1 MKIFNSINTLNNND
15 NIKVTIG
22 FVPTMGAL
30 HKGHISLIKKCQ
42 KISEKTLV
50 SIYVNPA
57 QFDKKNDFNNYPQ
70 NINKDIKILKKLKVD
85 YLLIPNTKEIYKSK
99 KEMKINISNKYKVLC
114 AKNRPGHFEGVL
126 AVINQFIK
134 RIKPKYLFLGSKDFQ
149 QLFLIKKF
157 IGKKFKTKIIEC
169 KTIRDDGF
177 LPYSSRN
184 LILSKSNLKIAQKI
198 SKKLHLFYNSTKK
211 NFANRNKIEILKNK
225 IRNYNVK
232 IDYLEIRNKNNLS
245 RKFTKSNFKIFLSY
259 YIQKVRL
266 IDNL

>member
-15 NIKVTIG
+15 NNKVSIG

-42 KISEKTLV
+42 KISDKTLV

-57 QFDKKNDFNNYPQ
+57 QFDKKYDLINYPH
-70 NINKDIKILKKLKVD
+70 NLNKDIKTLKKLKVD

-99 KEMKINISNKYKVLC
+99 KDMKINIANKYKVLC
-114 AKNRPGHFEGVL
+114 AKSRPGHFEGVL
-126 AVINQFIK
+126 AVINQFLK
-134 RIKPKYLFLGSKDFQ
+134 KIKPKYLFLGSKDFQ

-169 KTIRDDGF
+169 KTVRDDGF

-198 SKKLHLFYNSTKK
+198 SKKLFFFLYL
-211 NFANRNKIEILKNK
+211 NKEKLCI
-225 IRNYNVK
+225 
-232 IDYLEIRNKNNLS
+232 
-245 RKFTKSNFKIFLSY
+245 
-259 YIQKVRL
+259 
-266 IDNL
+266 